1 MGMMSPVFAE
11 EVSPSVEMESSY
23 RIGQGDTVEIV
34 VWAGQKKEES
44 LSGQYFV
51 FASGVIEMPLIGSF
65 EVSGQTLEEA
75 TVSLQ
80 TLLATQFIRNPH
92 VKLRVH
98 DYGSQMIHVLGAVE
112 KPGTFAMK
120 GT

>member
-1 MGMMSPVFAE
+1 MIPRLHTFAILLTMGMMSPVFAE
-11 EVSPSVEMESSY
+11 RKPIGEMESSY

-65 EVSGQTLEEA
+65 DVSGQTLEEA

-80 TLLATQFIRNPH
+80 TFWRHSSYEIL
-92 VKLRVH
+92 
-98 DYGSQMIHVLGAVE
+98 M
-112 KPGTFAMK
+112 
-120 GT
+120 